1 MHLTCQGKEIGD
13 AQFVIVSQINRG
25 LQLIKSQPS
34 LRMEIAELN
43 MKAGNLGLDRS
54 DFVTANSCFSV
65 TLSLLPDDHWKSMH
79 TFCLS
84 LYYSVAKAAY
94 SSSNLEKAQK
104 ALQKIIDESKCL
116 NDKLDALHLLVTVLV
131 ERDAQEQAFNTSL
144 EVLTQLG
151 ETVPDSFERRD
162 ARAMIK
168 KTCKILGNITE
179 EKLSSMKEADKKTEY
194 ILLFYSHIADV
205 AFFAKPTLGE

>member
-1 MHLTCQGKEIGD
+1 M
-13 AQFVIVSQINRG
+13 VVSQINRG
-25 LQLIKSQPS
+25 LQLIKSHPS

-43 MKAGNLGLDRS
+43 TKTGNLALDRS

-65 TLSLLPDDHWKSMH
+65 ALSLLPDDHWESMH

-104 ALQKIIDESKCL
+104 ALQKVIDESKFL
-116 NDKLDALHLLVTVLV
+116 DEKLDALHLLVTVLV

-144 EVLTQLG
+144 EVLVQLG
-151 ETVPDSFERRD
+151 ETIPDSFEKRD

-168 KTCKILGNITE
+168 KTCKLLGGITE
-179 EKLSSMKEADKKTEY
+179 ERLSSMKEADKKTKY
-194 ILLFYSHIADV
+194 ILMFYSHIADV
-205 AFFAKPTLGE
+205 AFFAKPVMGE